1 MTLGLLG
8 QLVSGDTLW
17 RLYLETLR
25 IFLLGAPRFLH
36 ATLDAQ
42 SCISEGQSPCFIE
55 PVIRDGLSCTSVL
68 GCILSKCLVLNDGK
82 MGNFIGHS
90 WFT

>member
-25 IFLLGAPRFLH
+25 IFAGCPTLLH
-36 ATLDAQ
+36 ATLDAH
-42 SCISEGQSPCFIE
+42 SCVSKGQSPCFIE
-55 PVIRDGLSCTSVL
+55 PVTRDGLSCTSVL
-68 GCILSKCLVLNDGK
+68 CCMLSKCSVLNGRK